1 MARDRGSYSRG
12 VPVFFLPP
20 PPRVAVPMQVPV
32 RLPPAPAVLPR
43 PARVAPVGGG
53 VVVGVG
59 PPPLSAPDFV
69 ARVLGMS
76 VKEPMDSAG
85 RMLVD
90 SHPTAYRGSFSRP
103 VLLDPCWTRGLAR
116 LLARPESVRVEHYS
130 VFSQP
135 DARHAQL
142 WCSSWAGL

>member
-1 MARDRGSYSRG
+1 MPAI
-12 VPVFFLPP
+12 FLPP

-32 RLPPAPAVLPR
+32 RLPPAPAVLPGPSR
-43 PARVAPVGGG
+43 IAQVGGG
-53 VVVGVG
+53 VVAGLG
-59 PPPLSAPDFV
+59 PPPLSVPDLV

-90 SHPTAYRGSFSRP
+90 SHPPAYRGSFYRP

-116 LLARPESVRVEHYS
+116 QVARPESVRVEHHS
-130 VFSQP
+130 VFSQS
-135 DARHAQL
+135 DERHAQL
-142 WCSSWAGL
+142 WCPSRAGL